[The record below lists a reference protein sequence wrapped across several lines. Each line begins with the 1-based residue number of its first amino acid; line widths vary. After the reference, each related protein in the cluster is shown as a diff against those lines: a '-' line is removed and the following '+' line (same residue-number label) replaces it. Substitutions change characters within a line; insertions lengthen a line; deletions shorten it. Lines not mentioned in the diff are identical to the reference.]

1 MRVKEKC
8 HGNIETQPRVML
20 KANASTAQLLG
31 TLAEDSSQLFPSQDM
46 PTA

>member
-8 HGNIETQPRVML
+8 HGNIETQPRVIL
-20 KANASTAQLLG
+20 KSNASTAQLLG
-31 TLAEDSSQLFPSQDM
+31 TLAEESSQLFPSQDM

>member
-1 MRVKEKC
+1 MMVKEKC
-8 HGNIETQPRVML
+8 PGNIETQPRVML
-20 KANASTAQLLG
+20 KANASTALLLG